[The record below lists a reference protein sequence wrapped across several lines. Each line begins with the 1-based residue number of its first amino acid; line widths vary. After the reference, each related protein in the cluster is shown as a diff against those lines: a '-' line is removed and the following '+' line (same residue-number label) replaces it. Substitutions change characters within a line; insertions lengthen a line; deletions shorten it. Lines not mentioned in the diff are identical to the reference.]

1 MTIDEK
7 DMINSI
13 LASVSRIDYIKP
25 DDIPN
30 IELYMDQVTTFMEE
44 QLASTKR
51 YDEDK
56 ILTKT
61 MINNYAKNKLL
72 PPPEK

>member
-25 DDIPN
+25 EDIPN
-30 IELYMDQVTTFMEE
+30 IDLYMDQVTTFMEE
-44 QLASTKR
+44 QLSCLQALSRRTR
-51 YDEDK
+51 SS
-56 ILTKT
+56 
-61 MINNYAKNKLL
+61 
-72 PPPEK
+72 PRP